1 MSNSNTS
8 LEALKMHL
16 FEALEGVKNLSD
28 PEASECEKVSLEQA
42 KQIVNIA
49 EAIIDINKTQ
59 INAMQVFSKM
69 DDVAS
74 VDVLME
80 STGVAENLKML
91 Q

>member
-1 MSNSNTS
+1 
-8 LEALKMHL
+8 MHL